1 MHPVYSVL
9 ALYTL
14 SIHGS
19 WLWKHIKNKID
30 RYTGL
35 SWYGNMYIEIGII
48 LLWVHSVPNTAAT
61 EMLRS
66 CWLILTTLNLLNLS
80 KGGRTQNWTHM
91 QYTFY
96 STGTNM
102 WLDQRWVSHLLHIFF
117 ESFLRVRSSPEI
129 NSTVPTGLAI
139 QKPSE
144 AYSTIQARTHK
155 FMETLYIYIYI
166 SHLIHV
172 QTFFINK
179 DWDRWKL
186 NLYPV

>member
-102 WLDQRWVSHLLHIFF
+102 WLDQRWAPICSTFSSNPFF
-117 ESFLRVRSSPEI
+117 ESVLRRKSILLCQQVLLFKNLQRPIARSKQEHT
-129 NSTVPTGLAI
+129 NSWKL
-139 QKPSE
+139 
-144 AYSTIQARTHK
+144 
-155 FMETLYIYIYI
+155 YIYI

-172 QTFFINK
+172 QTFFHK
-179 DWDRWKL
+179 QRL
-186 NLYPV
+186 R